1 MSSVVSN
8 FKARVS
14 PTYFFFYGR
23 SQMARFQT
31 FLGLDEAVTN
41 KTTSQASQTK
51 LGTMHDSM
59 AFDVLCFTSCMLLAR
74 RRRRQMLESHHV
86 VPCACPKVQ
95 DPRVDHIFLPP
106 CVFFPG
112 ALSVRS
118 HVCPCWRRAQHSSA
132 LFYTACWYSSVTRAL
147 PSSHQWGN
155 KKHSSQ
161 GPMQFQGCKNSKRL
175 SLSLSLSLYWNKA
188 VALYT
193 ALKQLRIIKPCTFGL
208 SLNSQVYFQNVHL
221 LVFIDPI

>member
-1 MSSVVSN
+1 MSYFVLCQSKHGLFSSVVSCHVMSSVVSN

-106 CVFFPG
+106 CVFF
-112 ALSVRS
+112 SR
-118 HVCPCWRRAQHSSA
+118 C
-132 LFYTACWYSSVTRAL
+132 
-147 PSSHQWGN
+147 
-155 KKHSSQ
+155 SQ
-161 GPMQFQGCKNSKRL
+161 
-175 SLSLSLSLYWNKA
+175 
-188 VALYT
+188 
-193 ALKQLRIIKPCTFGL
+193 CT
-208 SLNSQVYFQNVHL
+208 
-221 LVFIDPI
+221 

>member
-1 MSSVVSN
+1 MCCALHRACYS
-8 FKARVS
+8 
-14 PTYFFFYGR
+14 
-23 SQMARFQT
+23 
-31 FLGLDEAVTN
+31 LDAAAG
-41 KTTSQASQTK
+41 KCWRATTSCHVPALKSRT
-51 LGTMHDSM
+51 LVWIISFFLH
-59 AFDVLCFTSCMLLAR
+59 AF
-74 RRRRQMLESHHV
+74 
-86 VPCACPKVQ
+86 
-95 DPRVDHIFLPP
+95 
-106 CVFFPG
+106 FFPG